1 MSPSEHIKNMVSEEK
16 KKKKK
21 KKKRV
26 PSADEGSFLPPI

>member
-1 MSPSEHIKNMVSEEK
+1 MSPSEQVKIMASEEK